1 MKLKQ
6 IQQERIEQIIKE
18 EMRNLKEGWVS
29 AELSKRNSMFNERN
43 LFEDSSPLQQ
53 DLSGDVTFSALE
65 QTASDMASSCMVGF
79 DDEVLKHIS
88 SVAKSH
94 GLLSAGDDA
103 GSVYEMIADF
113 DEDSMI
119 LAQQECVSDIVAAFE
134 KYTNQITVITAGIF
148 QENNDE
154 KRKTVDDE
162 DLY

>member
-1 MKLKQ
+1 MKLTEMQ
-6 IQQERIEQIIKE
+6 QEAIQQLIKQ
-18 EMRNLKEGWVS
+18 EMKSLKEGWVQS
-29 AELSKRNSMFNERN
+29 DASKRRSIIIERN
-43 LFEDSSPLQQ
+43 LFEDSPPLQQ
-53 DLSGDVTFSALE
+53 DLSGDVVFSALE

-79 DDEVLKHIS
+79 DDEVLKHIA

-113 DEDSMI
+113 DEDSMQ
-119 LAQQECVSDIVAAFE
+119 LAQQECVSDIVTTLE
-134 KYTNQITVITAGIF
+134 KYVNQITAITAGIF

-162 DLY
+162 NLY